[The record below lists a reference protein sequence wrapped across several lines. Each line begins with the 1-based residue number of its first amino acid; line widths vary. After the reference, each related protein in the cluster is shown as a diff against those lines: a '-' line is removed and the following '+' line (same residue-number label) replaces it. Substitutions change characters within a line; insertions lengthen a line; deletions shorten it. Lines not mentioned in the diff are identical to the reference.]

1 MTTQANKGEK
11 RPEEMLASWR
21 RPLIGADKGTAMSS
35 VRSDPQ
41 PYTQSEMGP
50 AHTNRHQSTNIYFAV
65 LPDAFR
71 PLIAIRYK

>member
-1 MTTQANKGEK
+1 
-11 RPEEMLASWR
+11 
-21 RPLIGADKGTAMSS
+21 MSP

-71 PLIAIRYK
+71 PLIAIRDK